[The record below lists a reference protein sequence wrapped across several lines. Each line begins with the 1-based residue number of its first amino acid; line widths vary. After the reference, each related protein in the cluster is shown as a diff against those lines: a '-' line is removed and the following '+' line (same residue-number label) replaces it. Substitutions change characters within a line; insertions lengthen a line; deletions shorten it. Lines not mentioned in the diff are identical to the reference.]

1 MKDNISFILVNP
13 QLGEN
18 IGFAARALK
27 NFGFSK
33 LLLVNPR
40 DKWPSIKAINTSA
53 NASNIIKST
62 KLIKNTQTVVKNF
75 DIIFSFTSRN
85 RKLNK
90 KQITI
95 KQIISIIK
103 KNKKKKIG
111 MMFGSESSGLNN
123 FDISLSNYI
132 VQIPTCKNY
141 KSLNLAQSVVI
152 TCYELF
158 NSNLRAFK
166 LQKNFNSKASKSRI
180 NDFLSILRNKLDKVN
195 FFKPSEKKKSMI
207 ENLYNLFHK
216 MEIDDKELRI
226 LLSIIGALE
235 KKKIKHN

>member
-95 KQIISIIK
+95 KQIIAIIK
-103 KNKKKKIG
+103 KNKKKK
-111 MMFGSESSGLNN
+111 NWY
-123 FDISLSNYI
+123 D
-132 VQIPTCKNY
+132 VW
-141 KSLNLAQSVVI
+141 
-152 TCYELF
+152 
-158 NSNLRAFK
+158 LRVFW
-166 LQKNFNSKASKSRI
+166 
-180 NDFLSILRNKLDKVN
+180 
-195 FFKPSEKKKSMI
+195 
-207 ENLYNLFHK
+207 
-216 MEIDDKELRI
+216 
-226 LLSIIGALE
+226 
-235 KKKIKHN
+235 IK